1 MFGLAGIGRMCA
13 AMEVVWVRYGAHL
26 LLMLVLWAPVRPA
39 RLVRTRRPGLH
50 AVRAVTML
58 GLPVFYLLTIA
69 AGALTACWWLVP

>member
-1 MFGLAGIGRMCA
+1 
-13 AMEVVWVRYGAHL
+13 
-26 LLMLVLWAPVRPA
+26 
-39 RLVRTRRPGLH
+39 VRTRRPGLH